1 MPILVGCPGY
11 MHLVYPNCFQFLLDT
26 TVTPIEN
33 EIKDIFGRG
42 VGGGGG
48 NQHALEFAC
57 MCKIALAC

>member
-11 MHLVYPNCFQFLLDT
+11 MHLVYPNFFQFLLGS

-33 EIKDIFGRG
+33 EIKDILGRG
-42 VGGGGG
+42 VGGG
-48 NQHALEFAC
+48 NQRALGFAC

>member
-11 MHLVYPNCFQFLLDT
+11 MHLVYPNCFQFPLGT

-33 EIKDIFGRG
+33 EIKDSLGRG

-48 NQHALEFAC
+48 
-57 MCKIALAC
+57 